1 MIGLDTNIL
10 VRLLVN
16 DDQEQNNQIV
26 KRLEEAERNGEQ
38 LFVSKLVL
46 IETIWVLNSV
56 YGFKSDKIVNA
67 LEVVSQIPSIE
78 FEDIELFHKL
88 SDDCLKYK
96 AGLADQLIRLDYL
109 KNGCDLILSFDK
121 KLGQL
126 EKVEKP

>member
-16 DDQEQNNQIV
+16 DDQKQNNQIV
-26 KRLEEAERNGEQ
+26 KRLEEAERNGEP

-46 IETIWVLNSV
+46 IEAIWVLNSI
-56 YGFKSDKIVNA
+56 YGFNAAQIVNA
-67 LEVVSQIPSIE
+67 LEAVSQIPSIE
-78 FEDIELFHKL
+78 FEDIELLHKL

-109 KNGCDLILSFDK
+109 KNGCDIILSFDK
-121 KLGQL
+121 KLCQL
-126 EKVEKP
+126 EKVDKP